1 MTNNSARNRFLILLG
16 LRVGG
21 PIMLLFGILVSNG
34 RIFALAQTPARVIGG
49 SIIAIGLIML
59 FVAAPR
65 LARRWRTPGDDAP

>member
-1 MTNNSARNRFLILLG
+1 
-16 LRVGG
+16 
-21 PIMLLFGILVSNG
+21 MLLFGILVSNG